1 MSTVDL
7 KTISLDT
14 AVLIAQKALESA
26 KTRKFLPLA
35 VSVLDIR
42 GEVKVHMAQDGTSLY
57 RFKIATGKAKG
68 ALGLGFG
75 NRELQRRAEKAPFFI
90 HAVQHLSEGDMVPVQ
105 GGVLIRD
112 AHGTLLG
119 AVGISGETSPNDE
132 VCAVDGIVAAGLI
145 PDHGDPNA

>member
-1 MSTVDL
+1 MSVVTL
-7 KTISLDT
+7 KTISLET
-14 AVLIAQKALESA
+14 ATVIAQKALQSA
-26 KTRKFLPLA
+26 RTRKFLPLA
-35 VSVLDIR
+35 VTVLDIR
-42 GEVKVHMAQDGTSLY
+42 GEVKVHLAEDGTSLY
-57 RFKIATGKAKG
+57 RFKIATGKARG

-112 AHGTLLG
+112 AQGTLLG

>member
-1 MSTVDL
+1 MSIVTL
-7 KTISLDT
+7 KTISLET
-14 AVLIAQKALESA
+14 ATVIAQKALESGKA
-26 KTRKFLPLA
+26 RTFLPLA
-35 VSVLDIR
+35 VTVLDIR
-42 GEVKVHMAQDGTSLY
+42 GEVKVHLAQDGTSLY
-57 RFKIATGKAKG
+57 RFKIATGKARG

-112 AHGTLLG
+112 AEGAVLG

-132 VCAVDGIVAAGLI
+132 ICAVDGILAAGLV

>member
-1 MSTVDL
+1 MSTIDL
-7 KTISLDT
+7 KTISLPT
-14 AVLIAQKALESA
+14 AVLIAEKALESG

-35 VSVLDIR
+35 VTVLDIR
-42 GEVKVHMAQDGTSLY
+42 GEVKVHLAQDGTSLY
-57 RFKIATGKAKG
+57 RFKIATGKARG

-112 AHGTLLG
+112 AQGNLLG

-132 VCAVDGIVAAGLI
+132 ICAVDGVVAAGLV
-145 PDHGDPNA
+145 PDHGDPHA

>member
-1 MSTVDL
+1 MSVVTL
-7 KTISLDT
+7 KTISLET
-14 AVLIAQKALESA
+14 ATVIAQKALQSA
-26 KTRKFLPLA
+26 RTRKFLPLA
-35 VSVLDIR
+35 VTVLDIR
-42 GEVKVHMAQDGTSLY
+42 GEVKVHLAEDGTSLY
-57 RFKIATGKAKG
+57 RFKIATGKARG

-90 HAVQHLSEGDMVPVQ
+90 HAVQHLSEGDMIPVQ

-112 AHGTLLG
+112 AQGTLLG

-132 VCAVDGIVAAGLI
+132 ICAVDGIVAAGLI

>member
-1 MSTVDL
+1 MSTVHL
-7 KTISLDT
+7 KTVSLDT
-14 AVLIAQKALESA
+14 ALVIAQKALESA
-26 KTRKFLPLA
+26 KKHQFLPLA
-35 VSVLDIR
+35 VTVLDIR
-42 GEVKVHMAQDGTSLY
+42 GEVKVHLAQEGTSLY
-57 RFKIATGKAKG
+57 RFKIATGKARG

-112 AHGTLLG
+112 ADGSLLG

-132 VCAVDGIVAAGLI
+132 ICAVDGIKAAGLM

>member
-1 MSTVDL
+1 MLIVNL
-7 KTISLDT
+7 KTLSLET
-14 AVLIAQKALESA
+14 ATVIAQKALQSA
-26 KTRKFLPLA
+26 RTRKFLPLA
-35 VSVLDIR
+35 VTVLDIR
-42 GEVKVHMAQDGTSLY
+42 GEVKVHLAEDGTSLY
-57 RFKIATGKAKG
+57 RFKIATGKARG

-112 AHGTLLG
+112 AQGTLLG

-132 VCAVDGIVAAGLI
+132 ICAVDGIVAAGLI

>member
-1 MSTVDL
+1 MSVVTL
-7 KTISLDT
+7 TTISLET
-14 AVLIAQKALESA
+14 ATVIAQKALQSA
-26 KTRKFLPLA
+26 RTRKFLPLA
-35 VSVLDIR
+35 VTVLDIR
-42 GEVKVHMAQDGTSLY
+42 GEVKVHLAEDGTSLY
-57 RFKIATGKAKG
+57 RFKIATGKARG

-112 AHGTLLG
+112 AQGTLLG

>member
-1 MSTVDL
+1 MSVVNL
-7 KTISLDT
+7 KTISLEAAT
-14 AVLIAQKALESA
+14 VIAQKALQSGRN
-26 KTRKFLPLA
+26 RKFLPLA
-35 VSVLDIR
+35 VTVLDIR
-42 GEVKVHMAQDGTSLY
+42 GEVKVHLAEDGTSLY
-57 RFKIATGKAKG
+57 RFKIATGKARG

-112 AHGTLLG
+112 AQGMLLG

-132 VCAVDGIVAAGLI
+132 ICAVDGIVAAGLI

>member
-1 MSTVDL
+1 MSVVTL
-7 KTISLDT
+7 KTISLET
-14 AVLIAQKALESA
+14 ATVIAQKALQSA
-26 KTRKFLPLA
+26 RTRKFLPLA
-35 VSVLDIR
+35 VTVLDIR
-42 GEVKVHMAQDGTSLY
+42 GEVKVHLAEDGTSLY
-57 RFKIATGKAKG
+57 RFKIATGKARG

-112 AHGTLLG
+112 AQGTLLG

-132 VCAVDGIVAAGLI
+132 ICAVDGIVAAGLI

>member
-1 MSTVDL
+1 MSVVTL
-7 KTISLDT
+7 KTISLET
-14 AVLIAQKALESA
+14 ATVIAQKALQSA
-26 KTRKFLPLA
+26 RTRKFLPLA
-35 VSVLDIR
+35 VTVLDIR
-42 GEVKVHMAQDGTSLY
+42 GEVKVHLAEDGTSLY
-57 RFKIATGKAKG
+57 RFKIATGKARG

-112 AHGTLLG
+112 AQGTLLG

-132 VCAVDGIVAAGLI
+132 VCAVDGIVAAGLT